1 MSIGGL
7 TFKDHKHSVHMHK
20 FNYAIQP
27 YQRNREAVQRL
38 SKEVYEYSYDLRSR
52 FLRLKAE

>member
-20 FNYAIQP
+20 FNYAIQHTGEIIRHYNDYP
-27 YQRNREAVQRL
+27 KKCLNTA
-38 SKEVYEYSYDLRSR
+38 
-52 FLRLKAE
+52 